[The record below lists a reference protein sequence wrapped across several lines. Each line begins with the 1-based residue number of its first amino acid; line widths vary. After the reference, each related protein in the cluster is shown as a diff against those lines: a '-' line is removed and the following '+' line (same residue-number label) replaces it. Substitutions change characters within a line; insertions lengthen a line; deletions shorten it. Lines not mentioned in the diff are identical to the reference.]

1 MVAHGHSLLAALH
14 VAGAQSSS
22 TVPYVEYLFRS
33 QARKQY
39 FHTPFYIPVQGAVT
53 LPDLPGLGFQ
63 LDEAK
68 IEKREILTF

>member
-33 QARKQY
+33 QARKQF
-39 FHTPFYIPVQGAVT
+39 FHTPFYATEQGAVA
-53 LPDLPGLGFQ
+53 LPESPGLGFE
-63 LDEAK
+63 LDETK
-68 IEKREILTF
+68 IEKREVLTF